1 MDLETDFG
9 SRKEDR
15 QPMFKAWR
23 KHHCDDFT
31 NGDQLTVS
39 RNHKLIFDIGFH
51 SGEDSLYFLKR
62 GYDVVAVDANPSLIE
77 DGLTRPVMHLARLSG
92 QFHAL
97 ARGIVGRA
105 AQENQTLTF
114 YVHRSVTEWSTFV
127 PPSRRTR
134 GDFSAITVPI
144 TTCGDLI
151 RQFGTPY
158 YMKVLRVPPPHHPFL
173 RLCRVP
179 LTHGNACRLCSDML
193 QVDIEGFDK
202 ECLRSLEIGRL
213 PTYLST
219 EDPLQLD
226 HLLSL
231 GYRSFRMV
239 SQSVARR
246 GGRQFSGG
254 VPEEIKVAWGEAASI
269 RTHPFYSRE
278 HMHER
283 MDIHGN
289 RLREEHDLHA
299 SLIVHGTKFA

>member
-1 MDLETDFG
+1 MTG
-9 SRKEDR
+9 
-15 QPMFKAWR
+15 
-23 KHHCDDFT
+23 
-31 NGDQLTVS
+31 
-39 RNHKLIFDIGFH
+39 
-51 SGEDSLYFLKR
+51 
-62 GYDVVAVDANPSLIE
+62 
-77 DGLTRPVMHLARLSG
+77 
-92 QFHAL
+92 
-97 ARGIVGRA
+97 
-105 AQENQTLTF
+105 
-114 YVHRSVTEWSTFV
+114 
-127 PPSRRTR
+127 
-134 GDFSAITVPI
+134 
-144 TTCGDLI
+144 
-151 RQFGTPY
+151 
-158 YMKVLRVPPPHHPFL
+158 
-173 RLCRVP
+173 
-179 LTHGNACRLCSDML
+179 ML